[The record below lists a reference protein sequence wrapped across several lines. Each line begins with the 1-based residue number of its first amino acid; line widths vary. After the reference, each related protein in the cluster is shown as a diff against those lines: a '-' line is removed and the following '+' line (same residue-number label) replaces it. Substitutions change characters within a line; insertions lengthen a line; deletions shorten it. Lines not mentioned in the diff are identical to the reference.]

1 MLILKNIKG
10 SFCPVQFFLNGVK
23 NMQNFSLQKSRI
35 LALVIVGILAATPA
49 LADKNKW
56 DGDDKKGNKHAQNK
70 NHVSQGDD
78 HKEKRVSTHFNDN
91 HRTILHDYYSKRFSS
106 GHCPPGLSKKNNGC
120 MPPGQ
125 AKKWTIGKPLPRDV
139 IFYDLPREV
148 AEQLGPAPS
157 RQRYV
162 RVANDIL
169 LIATGNGTVVDAIEN
184 WGNYRQ

>member
-1 MLILKNIKG
+1 
-10 SFCPVQFFLNGVK
+10 
-23 NMQNFSLQKSRI
+23 MQNFSLQKSSI
-35 LALVIVGILAATPA
+35 LALAIAGMLAATPA

-56 DGDDKKGNKHAQNK
+56 DGDDKKGNKHGQK
-70 NHVSQGDD
+70 ERHVSQGDD
-78 HKEKRVSTHFNDN
+78 HREKRANTHFNDR
-91 HRTILHDYYSKRFSS
+91 HLTIVQDYYSKRVQSA
-106 GHCPPGLSKKNNGC
+106 HCPPGLARKNNGC

-125 AKKWTIGKPLPRDV
+125 ARKWTVGQPLPRDV
-139 IFYDLPREV
+139 IFHNLPREV
-148 AEQLGPAPS
+148 DEQLGPPPA